1 MLGRELLM
9 ALAQREGL
17 RRLDE
22 TAGTLG
28 VLLDIHQSLPRA
40 RSLAPVITDLE

>member
-17 RRLDE
+17 RRLDK
-22 TAGTLG
+22 TARALG
-28 VLLDIHQSLPRA
+28 ILLDIHQSLPRA
-40 RSLAPVITDLE
+40 RILAPGLTDLE